1 MLIAEVGRKLYTH
14 LLLLFFFYTHL
25 LSLKNAEPFALI
37 QEYFKCCLACL
48 VLGAAERYSCAL
60 PYVTRETS
68 QSQDSHYSDP
78 ICFPRMLFFL
88 FLISINFYIYI
99 LSLAAF

>member
-78 ICFPRMLFFL
+78 ICFSRMLFFL